1 MTIQKIKKK
10 KDSSSYARKLLK
22 LKFMS
27 VFTVVIGLCFGPKT
41 IGELKNVSPI
51 HCSFGE
57 KSVLRQAL
65 HKLHLTT

>member
-1 MTIQKIKKK
+1 
-10 KDSSSYARKLLK
+10 
-22 LKFMS
+22 MS

-57 KSVLRQAL
+57 KSVLGQAL
-65 HKLHLTT
+65 HKLHLTTYKGMYFTVVTYIHISNRA

>member
-1 MTIQKIKKK
+1 M
-10 KDSSSYARKLLK
+10 RENCCK

-27 VFTVVIGLCFGPKT
+27 VFTVVIGLCFGPIT

-65 HKLHLTT
+65 HKLHLSTFKGMYCTISYLHT